1 MKVQFLRVLPF
12 LDDLQKA
19 VLVAFVHQNYAVA
32 TSEDFQV
39 NARHLTFCEA
49 VGDDPTSRTEAQEL
63 ERQQMIAENP
73 DLFVGSYIYSDADK

>member
-1 MKVQFLRVLPF
+1 VKVQFLRVLPF

-19 VLVAFVHQNYAVA
+19 VLVAFMHQNYAVA
-32 TSEDFQV
+32 TSEDFEV

-49 VGDDPTSRTEAQEL
+49 VATSRTEAQEL

-73 DLFVGSYIYSDADK
+73 DYFVGSFIYSDADK